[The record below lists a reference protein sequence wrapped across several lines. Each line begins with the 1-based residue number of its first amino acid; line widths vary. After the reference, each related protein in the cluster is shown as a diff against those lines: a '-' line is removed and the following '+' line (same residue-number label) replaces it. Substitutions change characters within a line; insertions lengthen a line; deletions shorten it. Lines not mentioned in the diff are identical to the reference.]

1 MLLLARCSFPILSL
15 HVKKWKNSARC
26 ATSMSYFAMSNPPQH
41 LFSVLADLLTDSEAA
56 EPQARRVYTVCF
68 IPKPPPCPPWS
79 LPLQSERWKSKN
91 VEEEQKKRIKQKNW
105 NRASGLYMTTNGKEV
120 FSPGSL
126 LLISRI
132 WDQINKP
139 LVTKMQI
146 KFLICLIQPLT
157 FLQRFL
163 FALCELQIVNISAGH
178 SGIF

>member
-1 MLLLARCSFPILSL
+1 MLHPCHILPCPTPPSICFLSWLIYWLTARQQNLRPGEFILSVSYRNLLLVRPDLCLYSL
-15 HVKKWKNSARC
+15 RDERVKMWRKNKKKNK
-26 ATSMSYFAMSNPPQH
+26 TKE
-41 LFSVLADLLTDSEAA
+41 LE
-56 EPQARRVYTVCF
+56 
-68 IPKPPPCPPWS
+68 
-79 LPLQSERWKSKN
+79 QSEWALG
-91 VEEEQKKRIKQKNW
+91 
-105 NRASGLYMTTNGKEV
+105 RAFSGKEV

>member
-1 MLLLARCSFPILSL
+1 MLLPHSPRSERIQHDVLHPCHILPCPTPPTPSICFLSWLIYWLTARQQNLRPGEFILSVSYRNL
-15 HVKKWKNSARC
+15 LLVCPDLCLYSLRDERVKMWRKN
-26 ATSMSYFAMSNPPQH
+26 
-41 LFSVLADLLTDSEAA
+41 
-56 EPQARRVYTVCF
+56 
-68 IPKPPPCPPWS
+68 K
-79 LPLQSERWKSKN
+79 
-91 VEEEQKKRIKQKNW
+91 KKRIKRKNW

-146 KFLICLIQPLT
+146 TFLICLIQPLT

>member
-1 MLLLARCSFPILSL
+1 MLLPHSFTSRKEVKEFGPMCYIHVIFCHFQPPPSICFLSWLIYWLTARQQNLRPGEFILS
-15 HVKKWKNSARC
+15 V
-26 ATSMSYFAMSNPPQH
+26 SYRNH
-41 LFSVLADLLTDSEAA
+41 LLVRPDLCLYS
-56 EPQARRVYTVCF
+56 P
-68 IPKPPPCPPWS
+68 
-79 LPLQSERWKSKN
+79 ERWKSKN

>member
-1 MLLLARCSFPILSL
+1 MLLPHSPRSERIQHDVLHPCHILPCPTPPPSICFLSWLIYWLTARQQNLRPGEFILSVSYRNL
-15 HVKKWKNSARC
+15 LLVCPDLCLYSLRDERVKMWRKN
-26 ATSMSYFAMSNPPQH
+26 
-41 LFSVLADLLTDSEAA
+41 
-56 EPQARRVYTVCF
+56 
-68 IPKPPPCPPWS
+68 K
-79 LPLQSERWKSKN
+79 
-91 VEEEQKKRIKQKNW
+91 KKRIKRKNW

-146 KFLICLIQPLT
+146 TFLICLIQPLT